1 VNIYTLDLNFQNLP
15 QTVGAYLVV
24 GPEGPLLVESGPAS
38 TLETLQARLAEH
50 GYAPADVRHVLLT
63 HIHLDH
69 AGAASWWARQGAQV
83 YVHHVG
89 APHLID
95 PARLLSSAQRIY
107 GETMDTLWGQTLPVP
122 AGQVHPVHDGDT
134 IRAGG
139 LTFTALDTPGHA
151 RHHLVFRVGKVAF
164 TGDAAGVHLPGSNLV
179 SLPTPPPEFDL
190 EAWQKTVARL
200 LDENLA
206 TLYPTH
212 FGPIENARAHLE
224 AVSELL
230 DQSAA
235 FVRDRMQAG
244 HEREALIQQFSAWN
258 RERAQAHGLSERDLG
273 RYELANP
280 TFMSVDGLM
289 RYWHKRGIA

>member
-1 VNIYTLDLNFQNLP
+1 MDIYALDLNFQNLS

-24 GPEGPLLVESGPAS
+24 GPEGPVLVESGPAS

-50 GYAPADVRHVLLT
+50 DYAPADVRHVLLT

-107 GETMDTLWGQTLPVP
+107 GETMGTLWGQTLPVP
-122 AGQVHPVHDGDT
+122 AEQVHPLHDGDT
-134 IRAGG
+134 IQAGG

-151 RHHLVFRVGKVAF
+151 RHHHVFRVGEVAF
-164 TGDAAGVHLPGSNLV
+164 TGDAAGVRLPGSSFI

-190 EAWQKTVARL
+190 ERWQKTVARL
-200 LDENLA
+200 LDEDLA

-235 FVRDRMQAG
+235 FVRDRMQTG
-244 HEREALIQQFSAWN
+244 VERDVLIQQYSAWSH
-258 RERAQAHGLSERDLG
+258 ERARTHGLSEQDLEK
-273 RYELANP
+273 YELANP
-280 TFMSVDGLM
+280 TFMSVDGLI
-289 RYWHKRGIA
+289 RYWRKRGTA